1 MNLQNERTLLHL
13 RKSRADLDAEA
24 RGEGETLAKH
34 EAYLLKYA
42 SEKGLNIVEIRRELE
57 SGEHLAHRPKMMETL
72 REVEAGLYS
81 AVLCMDVDRLG
92 RGNKQDQG
100 IILETFKKSKTKIIT
115 PRKVYDLCN
124 EWDEDFFD
132 FEQFMAAKEL
142 KYITRRMQRG
152 RRASVESGNFINP
165 IPPYGYT
172 IIIQDR
178 CRILAPH
185 PDQAAVV
192 RMIFDLYTREDPS
205 ERIGS
210 SKIANYLNDT
220 GYPSATGKKWSSA
233 RISETIR
240 NPTYA
245 GFMRWGKRDKRK
257 STKPGFKTE
266 STQRKDDEIIFVVG
280 KHEPLVSVEQFH
292 KAQDL
297 IGKKHHPP
305 YHLIN
310 GITNPLAGLIKCSL
324 CGKTM
329 VSAMGQKEP
338 YMKCR
343 TRGCQTKAAKTRYVE
358 EKVLNALRRW
368 LSEYEVKLKKQ
379 SDVAKR
385 STPVEFYEK
394 ALDKLNREHELIL
407 KQKSS
412 LHDLLE
418 QGIYTKED
426 FLERSRVLLSK
437 LEESRAKV
445 DDISGQLE
453 QAKRKV
459 DLPKNVVPEARRVID
474 LYCDTQDAARK
485 NELLKSLLDYAVYT
499 KSKSQREDDFE
510 LIIYPKLPQEKACPL
525 VSPYTR

>member
-1 MNLQNERTLLHL
+1 MTIQNERVLLHL
-13 RKSRADLDAEA
+13 RKSRADLEAEA

-42 SEKGLNIVEIRRELE
+42 GEKGLNIVEIRREVE
-57 SGEHLAHRPKMMETL
+57 SGEHLSHRPKMMETL

-172 IIIQDR
+172 ITIIDR
-178 CRILAPH
+178 SRILTPH
-185 PDQAAVV
+185 SEQAAVV
-192 RMIFDLYTREDPS
+192 RMIFNIYTREDLS
-205 ERIGS
+205 ERMGS
-210 SKIANYLNDT
+210 SKIANYLNDM
-220 GYPSATGKKWSSA
+220 GYPSATGKLWSSA
-233 RISETIR
+233 RVSDIIR

-245 GFMRWGKRDKRK
+245 GFMRWGKKDKRK

-266 STQRKDDEIIFVVG
+266 STQRKDDEIVFVVG
-280 KHEPLVSVEQFH
+280 KHEPLVTVERFRI
-292 KAQDL
+292 AQEL

-310 GITNPLAGLIKCSL
+310 GITNPLAGLVKCGL

-329 VSAMGQKEP
+329 VSAQGKRDQ

-358 EKVLNALRRW
+358 EKVMDALSKW
-368 LSEYEVKLKKQ
+368 LAEYEVKLKQQ
-379 SDVAKR
+379 SETAKR
-385 STPVEFYEK
+385 SKQVDFLEK
-394 ALDKLNREHELIL
+394 TLDKLNKEHNLLL

-426 FLERSRVLLSK
+426 FLERSRVLLDK
-437 LEESRAKV
+437 LEESRARIEKLT
-445 DDISGQLE
+445 SQLE
-453 QAKRKV
+453 QDRSKV
-459 DLPKNVVPEARRVID
+459 SLPKDIVPEARRAID
-474 LYCDTQDAARK
+474 IYCSSADATKK
-485 NELLKSLLDYAVYT
+485 NELLKLLLDYVVYN
-499 KSKSQREDDFE
+499 KSKSQHEDDFE
-510 LIIYPKLPQEKACPL
+510 LKIFPKFPQEKAYSS
-525 VSPYTR
+525 VSSYT